1 MNNNQ
6 FVLKLYGFATV
17 FLLFGLFIGYK
28 LFHIQFV
35 DGEKYRQLAEDNTLK
50 YSTVK
55 PQRGNIYSFDGSLLA
70 TSTVMYDVYFDS
82 KTVKKNLFDSQVY
95 NLSKKLAKLKS
106 SNHDLVRK
114 SLISARNSGNRY
126 FSIIKNID
134 KVNVDSIKSFP
145 IFKYGS
151 IKGGLIIE
159 KKIKREFP
167 LGKVAER
174 TIGYERI
181 DENGNYRGVGLEHA
195 FGKYLRGQDGYMLK
209 RKISNGQWKTLDNEL
224 KREPINGFDIITTID
239 SEIQDIVHDYL
250 LEQTEKYE
258 ANHSSAIVMEVETG
272 DIKAISN
279 FGLTENGKYYE
290 KLNYAIGE
298 GIEPGSTFKLIAI
311 AAALEDQVIDTIQKV
326 DTSGGILDF
335 YGYKVRDSRKGGYG
349 KINVM
354 DAIRLSSNTGV
365 VKIIDSVYN
374 KKSKKFVDRL
384 YNFGIAK
391 TVISSIKGEP
401 SPIIPHPNDES
412 WNGLSLPWMT
422 YGYGV
427 KMTPMQILTFYNSI
441 ANDGEV
447 VKPKFIHSTR
457 KFGTNENKVY
467 PKQILNKSIFSNY
480 TNKVLKKMLYDVVH
494 HQNGTAKNIKSK
506 HLKLSGKTGTTQV
519 DYITDTINYI
529 SSFVGYFPSDKP
541 KYSCIIVLNKPN
553 KSKGFYGNK
562 VAAPVFKRIAE
573 KIFSKY
579 PEVEEYDL
587 NELNE
592 NIRFSKIEIKNS
604 SSQNKIVSNGT

>member
-1 MNNNQ
+1 MNNNK

-35 DGEKYRQLAEDNTLK
+35 DGDKYRQLAEDKTLK
-50 YSTVK
+50 YSTVN

-70 TSTVMYDVYFDS
+70 TSTIMYDVYFDS
-82 KTVKKNLFDSQVY
+82 KTVKKKLFDSEVY
-95 NLSKKLAKLKS
+95 NLSKKIAELKS
-106 SNHDLVRK
+106 VDQNIVHN

-126 FSIIKNID
+126 YSIIKNIGKED
-134 KVNVDSIKSFP
+134 VDRVKSFP
-145 IFKYGS
+145 IFKHGS
-151 IKGGLIIE
+151 IKGGLIVE
-159 KKIKREFP
+159 KKINREFP

-224 KREPINGFDIITTID
+224 KKEPINGLDIITTID

-250 LEQTEKYE
+250 LEQTEKYD
-258 ANHSSAIVMEVETG
+258 AHHSSAIVMEVQTG

-311 AAALEDQVIDTIQKV
+311 AAALEDQVIDTLRKV

-335 YGYKVRDSRKGGYG
+335 YGFKVRDSRKGGYG

-374 KKSKKFVDRL
+374 KNSKKFVDRL
-384 YNFGIAK
+384 YNFGIANP
-391 TVISSIKGEP
+391 VISSIKGEP
-401 SPIIPHPNDES
+401 KPKIPHPNDDN

-427 KMTPMQILTFYNSI
+427 NMTPLQILTFYNAI
-441 ANDGEV
+441 ANEGEV

-457 KFGTNENKVY
+457 KFGTNDNKIY
-467 PKQILNKSIFSNY
+467 PKQILNKSIFSIN
-480 TNKVLKKMLYDVVH
+480 TNIVLKKMLYDVVH
-494 HQNGTAKNIKSK
+494 HENGTAKNIKSK
-506 HLKLSGKTGTTQV
+506 HLKLSGKTGTAQV
-519 DYITDTINYI
+519 DYAKDSINYI
-529 SSFVGYFPSDKP
+529 SSFVGYFPSDEP
-541 KYSCIIVLNKPN
+541 KYSCIIVINKPN
-553 KSKGFYGNK
+553 KTKGYYGNT

-579 PEVEEYDL
+579 PKVEKYNL
-587 NELNE
+587 HELNK
-592 NIRFSKIEIKNS
+592 NIKLSKIQIKNRS
-604 SSQNKIVSNGT
+604 NLNKIVSNGT